1 MEDFI
6 CDFNDAKGRNKAGV
20 VHFDLVPC
28 NDVLCTV
35 YVTGGK
41 DYNRMM

>member
-6 CDFNDAKGRNKAGV
+6 RDFKVAKGRNKAGV
-20 VHFDLVPC
+20 VHFDPVPC
-28 NDVLCTV
+28 SDVLCTV

-41 DYNRMM
+41 DYNTRM